1 MNFSKI
7 IIAILVFSIFTSL
20 NNITFENKSF
30 GISAKIYPL
39 EINNMQ
45 SQKQQQQQQQQ
56 QGQNIS
62 SFFSGNFSYKNIT
75 LSNDLTVKINQGE
88 PPKTDNFNITKGY
101 KIEPV
106 LWNLTLPSSV
116 TFDDK
121 GNIYI
126 AEAGYAPGG
135 LETTPRILKINTND
149 EVSSFVDRDL
159 YGPITNIVYHDGK
172 LYVSN
177 RAKISTIDIQ
187 SGVVK
192 DIIVGLPS
200 LRL

>member
-1 MNFSKI
+1 MIKKKI
-7 IIAILVFSIFTSL
+7 ISKTIIVILLFSIFTSL
-20 NNITFENKSF
+20 NNITFEKKTF
-30 GISAKIYPL
+30 GELAIPSL
-39 EINNMQ
+39 EIING
-45 SQKQQQQQQQQ
+45 KQQQQQQQQ
-56 QGQNIS
+56 QNTSIFS
-62 SFFSGNFSYKNIT
+62 SGNFSFKNIR
-75 LSNDLTVKINQGE
+75 LSHDLTVKINQGK